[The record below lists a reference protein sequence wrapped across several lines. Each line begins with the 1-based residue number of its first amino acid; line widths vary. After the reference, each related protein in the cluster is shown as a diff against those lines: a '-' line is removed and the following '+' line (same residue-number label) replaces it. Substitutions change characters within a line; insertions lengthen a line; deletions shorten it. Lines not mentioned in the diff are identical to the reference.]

1 MRAVQASNNGARHR
15 FAGSSRARVF
25 VAAVVLAGSASA
37 CSVATPG
44 QPRAEVSQAT
54 APLVPSAQSLSDLPL
69 AFEANVGQSDPQ
81 VRFLA
86 RRPGVDVFLTESD
99 ALLSLSPAAGATT
112 GAAVRLASRGADPSA
127 QAVGLDP
134 QPGRVNYLLG
144 PDRDRWNTGAATF
157 AKVAQRGVYPG
168 IDVVYYGNAG
178 QLEYD
183 IVVAPGADAGAVRL
197 GVDGASGITL
207 QDNGDLVIDTAAGPL
222 TQRRPVAYQDV
233 AGARVPVAAEYVLRA
248 GDEVGLRLGAY
259 DRSVPL
265 VIDPVLSYSTY
276 IGGTGFDSVQH
287 VAVDSSGAAYVTG
300 FSLSTTTFPA
310 TVGDTVFGGAR
321 DAFVAKFSAA
331 GALQWSTYL
340 GGSGAETGFA
350 IAVDAAGAAHIGG
363 NTTSA
368 DFPATAGVFDTT
380 YNSGG
385 NLTTD
390 AFAAKLA
397 PDGTALT
404 WATYLG
410 GNQLEQ
416 VNTAAIALGA
426 AGSVIVGG
434 ETQSANYPTTAAFQ
448 PSLGSGQDGFVTKLS
463 STGTMDWS
471 TYLGGPTGI
480 QSESVYGVAVDATGV
495 YASGTTRSPDFP
507 TTVGA
512 YDTTYGGGVSIA
524 DAFVTKFNLTGT
536 ALIYSTF
543 LGGAGAEQGQAIA
556 VDSAGAAYVAGS
568 AAAGFPAT
576 PGAFDTT
583 NNAGDDGYVAKL
595 NPAGSALVYSTYIGG
610 TGPDTFT
617 TIAVDAAGTAF
628 VTGSTFSTD
637 YPLTPDALDTVQ
649 AGGDALVTRVS
660 ANGTA
665 LLYSSYLGGAG
676 AETGRGPALATAG
689 AAWFVGQTGSTDYAV
704 TGDAFDGT
712 NNGGTDGFV
721 TKFTFPLA
729 SSHISLP
736 GTVTLSTGWNL
747 RNSLTTGAATST
759 FTYGTKPLVPIAGDW
774 DGNGSKTPGT
784 FEAGT
789 FKLSNS
795 IVSPVVGPTFIF
807 GDARGFPV
815 VGDWNGD
822 GTDDVAVFRSGVWQT
837 RLSTGVTG
845 SFSFGPVTT
854 WPNVVPVAGD
864 WDGNGTDGIGTYNL
878 MAAAGTVGQWNLRHS
893 ATAGVSDAGTF
904 IYNPGTSPYPVVGD
918 WDANGTSTVG
928 VKTGTTPAV
937 WSLNNANDAGAA
949 DITFNFGAAAD
960 LPVVWGD

>member
-1 MRAVQASNNGARHR
+1 MAAVPASKSGARNR
-15 FAGSSRARVF
+15 FLASSSARVLV
-25 VAAVVLAGSASA
+25 VALVLAGSASA
-37 CSVATPG
+37 CSVAAPG
-44 QPRAEVSQAT
+44 QTRGEVSQAT
-54 APLVPSAQSLSDLPL
+54 APLVPPAQSLTDLPL
-69 AFEANVGQSDPQ
+69 TFEANVGQSDPQ

-86 RRPGVDVFLTESD
+86 RRPGVDVFLTQTD
-99 ALLSLSPAAGATT
+99 ALLSLAPAAGATT
-112 GAAVRLASRGADPSA
+112 GAAVRLAPRGADPSA
-127 QAVGLDP
+127 QAVGVDP
-134 QPGRVNYLLG
+134 QPGQVNYLFG

-197 GVDGASGITL
+197 GVDGASGVTL
-207 QDNGDLVIDTAAGPL
+207 QDNGDLVIDTAAGAL

-233 AGARVPVAAEYVLRA
+233 AGARVPVGAEYVLRA

-259 DRSVPL
+259 DASLPL

-287 VAVDSSGAAYVTG
+287 VAVDGLGAAYVTG

-310 TVGDTVFGGAR
+310 TVGDTVFGGTR

-331 GALQWSTYL
+331 GVLQWSTYL
-340 GGSGAETGFA
+340 GGSGSETGFA

-368 DFPATAGVFDTT
+368 DFPATAGVFDNT
-380 YNSGG
+380 YNSAG
-385 NLTTD
+385 NLTND

-397 PDGTALT
+397 PDGTSIT

-410 GNQLEQ
+410 GNQGEQ

-434 ETQSANYPTTAAFQ
+434 ETQSANYPTSGGAFQ
-448 PSLGSGQDGFVTKLS
+448 ATQLSAQEGFVTKLS

-471 TYLGGPTGI
+471 TYLGGATGI
-480 QSESVYGVAVDATGV
+480 QSESVYGVAADATGV
-495 YASGTTRSPDFP
+495 YVSGTTRSSDFP
-507 TTVGA
+507 TTAGA
-512 YDTTYGGGVSIA
+512 YDTTLGAAAVA

-536 ALIYSTF
+536 AQIYSTF
-543 LGGAGAEQGQAIA
+543 LGGAGSDQGQAIA

-568 AAAGFPAT
+568 AATGFPT
-576 PGAFDTT
+576 TVGAFDTT
-583 NNAGDDGYVAKL
+583 HNGADDGYVAKL
-595 NPAGSALVYSTYIGG
+595 NPAGSALVYSTFVGG
-610 TGPDTFT
+610 TATDSFT
-617 TIAVDAAGTAF
+617 TIAVTAAGTAF
-628 VTGSTFSTD
+628 VTGLTFSSD
-637 YPLTPDALDTVQ
+637 YALTPDALDTVQ
-649 AGGDALVTRVS
+649 AGGDAMVTRVS
-660 ANGTA
+660 ADGTA

-676 AETGRGPALATAG
+676 AETGRGPALGPNG
-689 AAWFVGQTGSTDYAV
+689 AVWFVGQTGSTDYAV
-704 TGDAFDGT
+704 TGDAYDGT

-721 TKFTFPLA
+721 TKFTFPL
-729 SSHISLP
+729 ISLP
-736 GTVTLSTGWNL
+736 GTVTASTGWNL
-747 RNSLTTGAATST
+747 RNSLTTGAATFT
-759 FTYGTKPLVPIAGDW
+759 FTYGTKPLVPIVGDW

-795 IVSPVVGPTFIF
+795 RVGATVEPPFTF

-822 GTDDVAVFRSGVWQT
+822 GTDDVAVFKAGVWQT

-845 SFSFGPVTT
+845 SFSFGPVTN

-878 MAAAGTVGQWNLRHS
+878 MAAAGTVGQWNLRQS
-893 ATAGVSDAGTF
+893 ATAGVADAGTF
-904 IYNPGTSPYPVVGD
+904 VYNPGTSPYPVVGD

-937 WSLNNANDAGAA
+937 WSLNNANDASAA
-949 DITFNFGAAAD
+949 DITFNYGAAAD